1 MWTPRVTTTP
11 RELEWQVPV
20 LCQHISFAIEG
31 HRNPEY
37 DPLMYGD
44 DRGCGYTELL
54 IVDEADR
61 LNTAGLEQLR
71 DFFDRHHLGLSLIGM
86 PGLEKRLARYPQLY
100 SRIGFAHQYR
110 PLSADELAFV
120 LHHHWDSIGPAMS
133 TDDFTDTEAI
143 AAVARITGGNFRLIE
158 RLCGQIQ
165 RVLEINQLR
174 TVTRKVVEAARDT
187 LVIGTDPDVPIS
199 ASKTCQLPL
208 RVTVEQN
215 PDLQVDELT
224 AAGCWKVWT
233 DHASGALD
241 RRLQLDAVLE
251 QLRLGDT
258 LVVWR
263 LDRLGRSLRHLIEV
277 VTGLD
282 ERGVGFRSLR
292 ENIDTT
298 TAGGRLVF
306 HLFGA
311 LAQFEREI
319 IRDRTV
325 AGLTAARARGRVG
338 GRPSKLTA
346 EQVRQARRMYDAR
359 ELTVE
364 QIGDVLGVSRTSIYR
379 ALGKTTTPAP
389 SATAAHAPVR
399 PAEPVAATTEAEEDA
414 PAELATRAPAR
425 VRGAP
430 VRSRGRS
437 RWFVVQADPAD
448 PEHGPVAVVSGHT
461 SHKAATAALGRAGRR
476 AASGVGEGALL
487 QVRAADQI
495 SSRLVWDSQA
505 GRGVVHPGPP
515 P

>member
-1 MWTPRVTTTP
+1 MAHLLGYARV
-11 RELEWQVPV
+11 
-20 LCQHISFAIEG
+20 
-31 HRNPEY
+31 
-37 DPLMYGD
+37 
-44 DRGCGYTELL
+44 
-54 IVDEADR
+54 
-61 LNTAGLEQLR
+61 
-71 DFFDRHHLGLSLIGM
+71 
-86 PGLEKRLARYPQLY
+86 
-100 SRIGFAHQYR
+100 
-110 PLSADELAFV
+110 
-120 LHHHWDSIGPAMS
+120 S
-133 TDDFTDTEAI
+133 T
-143 AAVARITGGNFRLIE
+143 L
-158 RLCGQIQ
+158 
-165 RVLEINQLR
+165 
-174 TVTRKVVEAARDT
+174 
-187 LVIGTDPDVPIS
+187 
-199 ASKTCQLPL
+199 
-208 RVTVEQN
+208 EQN

-241 RRLQLDAVLE
+241 RRPQLDEVLE
-251 QLRLGDT
+251 QLRPGDT

-379 ALGKTTTPAP
+379 ALGKATTPAP
-389 SATAAHAPVR
+389 QAAATPAPAR
-399 PAEPVAATTEAEEDA
+399 MAEPVAAATEAAGDA
-414 PAELATRAPAR
+414 PAAVASVGPAP
-425 VRGAP
+425 VGGASVV

-437 RWFVVQADPAD
+437 RWFVVQADRAD
-448 PEHGPVAVVSGHT
+448 PEHGPVAVLSGHT
-461 SHKAATAALGRAGRR
+461 SQQAATTALGRARRR
-476 AASGVGEGALL
+476 ASSGAGEWAVL

-505 GRGVVHPGPP
+505 KRGVVHPGPP